1 VKLPAGLCL
10 VLSMIFLT
18 ASICS
23 AQEKSDEGES
33 LLAGD
38 TRCAGTF
45 GVDSCFVTSVEGKV
59 VEVIDGQTVVAIL
72 GSFAPVEK
80 ADRFEKGHKT
90 QLRLASI
97 SVPTL
102 KEPLGKEAKRNLEK
116 LVLGKVV
123 SVQTFCTAKNVTITT
138 TALDAGMEQI
148 KAGFARF
155 DGPTSDADAFTRCHY
170 KLAAEKA
177 QDESLGIWKKD
188 MK

>member
-1 VKLPAGLCL
+1 VKLPPRLYL
-10 VLSMIFLT
+10 VLGLIFLI
-18 ASICS
+18 ASVCS
-23 AQEKSDEGES
+23 AQEKSNEGKS
-33 LLAGD
+33 LLEGD
-38 TRCAGTF
+38 PRCAGTF
-45 GVDSCFVTSVEGKV
+45 GVDSCFMTSAEGKV
-59 VEVIDGQTVVAIL
+59 VEVIDGQTVLAIL
-72 GSFAPVEK
+72 GSFAPGGK

-90 QLRLASI
+90 RLRLASI

-102 KEPLGKEAKRNLEK
+102 KEPLGEEAKRNLEK

-155 DGPTSDADAFTRCHY
+155 DGSTSDADAFTRCHY

-177 QDESLGIWKKD
+177 EAEKLGIWKRD